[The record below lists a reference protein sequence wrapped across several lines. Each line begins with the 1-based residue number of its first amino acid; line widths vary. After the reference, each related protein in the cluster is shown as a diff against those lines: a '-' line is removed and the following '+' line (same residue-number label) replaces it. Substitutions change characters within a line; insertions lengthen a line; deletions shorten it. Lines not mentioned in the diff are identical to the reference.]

1 MSIEREIKEKE
12 LRNVFNANKS
22 IENKIGEVKIKL
34 TYHMTDEKKLEYEQ
48 TLEALEKESETLV
61 IRYNQLLDEYLEE
74 NPKEKRYYGRK

>member
-12 LRNVFNANKS
+12 LRNVFNANKN

-48 TLEALEKESETLV
+48 TLEALKKESETLV
-61 IRYNQLLDEYLEE
+61 IQYNQLLDEYLEE